1 MNVQPIKVEQV
12 TNFCYFSMSAFVTF
26 HNKRVKN
33 WGICIYT
40 NLKNAESEKKT
51 MLFSLLNAD
60 CHSQKNKTLLQQK
73 VAVREK

>member
-1 MNVQPIKVEQV
+1 MNVQPVKVEQV

-33 WGICIYT
+33 LGICIYT
-40 NLKNAESEKKT
+40 NLKNAESEKN
-51 MLFSLLNAD
+51 MLFSLLNAA
-60 CHSQKNKTLLQQK
+60 CYSQKNKTLLQQK

>member
-1 MNVQPIKVEQV
+1 MYLYKPQKCGVRK
-12 TNFCYFSMSAFVTF
+12 
-26 HNKRVKN
+26 KKKKN
-33 WGICIYT
+33 
-40 NLKNAESEKKT
+40 